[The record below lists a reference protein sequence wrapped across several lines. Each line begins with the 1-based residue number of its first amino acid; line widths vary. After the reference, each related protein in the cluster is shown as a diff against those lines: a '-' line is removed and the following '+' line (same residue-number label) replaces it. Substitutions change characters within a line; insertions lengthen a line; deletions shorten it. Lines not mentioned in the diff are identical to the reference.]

1 MFYFLKLYVYI
12 SVIMKCFV
20 NILKFGLFGWFFG
33 GLVYGFSIKIMVSIG
48 IDEIFNRMVYVLF

>member
-20 NILKFGLFGWFFG
+20 NILKFGLFEWFFG

-48 IDEIFNRMVYVLF
+48 IDEFFNRMVYVLF